1 MKLTLVG
8 AMAVIA
14 FVISVAL
21 LVYVVRKE
29 QEGKDPDIEGPQQT
43 FH

>member
-8 AMAVIA
+8 AMALIA

-29 QEGKDPDIEGPQQT
+29 QGKDRDVEGPQQS